1 MRASASCVV
10 RGEKARSA
18 NPASACC
25 GLSAFLSYCGG
36 GEACTRADFSF
47 CVVVNSRDAF
57 ETDYSRKP
65 SFFLNCVV
73 NAGLKTQNRRKNIP
87 TV

>member
-36 GEACTRADFSF
+36 GEACTRAGFSF

-57 ETDYSRKP
+57 ETDLQGTDETFIDVLVQR
-65 SFFLNCVV
+65 VV
-73 NAGLKTQNRRKNIP
+73 GWIE
-87 TV
+87 